1 MLDSTVPRLPSPA
14 EQLRRRRDLI
24 AIVAATLVVC
34 LILLAWSIGTAPV
47 LGDDSH
53 HFRRAVVYYEALWDH
68 FRAVYDPAYPP
79 EGPASMRCWEAAFW
93 HTGLAVV
100 WKVLGS
106 PSFLVAE
113 AYHLAYFLMLGVF
126 SFLTGRELFGRS
138 GGWWTWALAVTMPI
152 NLLLGMLFYLEIPVA
167 AMVVLAT
174 YCVVRRWPVWLG
186 VALAGMFYI
195 KVPMAAVLAPP
206 LVLAALLKIGD
217 TWGQR
222 LRRTAL
228 ALAIGLLLLLPDM
241 LWRIEHFGRPLMLHD
256 NDTVSVFQ
264 FPAFAHVMP
273 IRQSAIPLPFSDPL
287 VVLKTFGVT
296 GVAATVASVAW
307 AVWLMARTLA
317 DLVRHARSAGPASA
331 LRSLPARIPVEV
343 LVGAVPLLYYIV
355 AYIVLLHLSYDVR
368 YFHGA
373 VFFATLLGG
382 GLLARLRPLRYQG
395 PRGRLVRAG
404 GILVLLAMLGQL
416 ATAPAAVHEHRILPP
431 TVAAGFA
438 WIAQNV
444 PPKAPIF
451 YVEFNL
457 VTLTG
462 RPILWSAV
470 VPRYL
475 FTAPEE
481 VQAHIFHDL
490 NIQYIAIHPTRF
502 IEKAEPDVDPM
513 GLPIPWVRSLRERPY
528 LTQVYPAEPCRA
540 EEGGEFVV
548 YRIDDDKIPP
558 AWLKTPLYA
567 NDVPSGAAP
576 PPASK

>member
-1 MLDSTVPRLPSPA
+1 MLEPTVPRLLSPA

-24 AIVAATLVVC
+24 AIIAATLVVC

-47 LGDDSH
+47 LGDDSY

-79 EGPASMRCWEAAFW
+79 EGPLAMRCWDAAFW
-93 HTGLAVV
+93 HTGLAAV

-138 GGWWTWALAVTMPI
+138 GGWWTWALAMTMPI
-152 NLLLGMLFYLEIPVA
+152 NLLLGMVFYLEIPVA
-167 AMVVLAT
+167 AMVTMAI

-206 LVLAALLKIGD
+206 LVLAALLKVGD

-228 ALAIGLLLLLPDM
+228 ALAIGLLLLLPDL
-241 LWRIEHFGRPLMLHD
+241 LWRAEHFGRPIMLR
-256 NDTVSVFQ
+256 DTVSVLNRQ
-264 FPAFAHVMP
+264 VFAQVTP
-273 IRQSAIPLPFSDPL
+273 TRQSAICLPFSDPF

-296 GVAATVASVAW
+296 GVAAVAASVVW
-307 AVWLMARTLA
+307 SVWLMVRTLA

-331 LRSLPARIPVEV
+331 LRSLPGGIAVEV
-343 LVGAVPLLYYIV
+343 LVGAVPLLYYIA
-355 AYIVLLHLSYDVR
+355 AYVLLLRMAYDVR

-373 VFFATLLGG
+373 AFFATLLGG

-395 PRGRLVRAG
+395 PRGWLVRSG
-404 GILVLLAMLGQL
+404 GVLLLLAMLGQL
-416 ATAPAAVHEHRILPP
+416 ATAPADIHQRRILPP
-431 TVAAGFA
+431 TVTAGFA

-457 VTLTG
+457 TAVTG
-462 RPILWSAV
+462 RPMLWSAAL
-470 VPRYL
+470 PRYL

-481 VQAHIFHDL
+481 AQARILHDL

-528 LTQVYPAEPCRA
+528 LTQVYPAEPRRA
-540 EEGGEFVV
+540 EEGGAFVV
-548 YRIDDDKIPP
+548 YRVDPDKIPP
-558 AWLKTPLYA
+558 AWL
-567 NDVPSGAAP
+567 NSPSFADDLPSDAAP
-576 PPASK
+576 AHCPK